1 MGGGGPLV
9 VAHGPTVST
18 YTPVSLGSCGSWIG
32 VFTYIE
38 SLPTYN
44 YRLPILPFELVVACL
59 LGCLLDES
67 QCQIHEA
74 RVMPAGSA

>member
-1 MGGGGPLV
+1 M
-9 VAHGPTVST
+9 VAHGPVST
-18 YTPVSLGSCGSWIG
+18 YTPVSLGSCGVGWIG

-44 YRLPILPFELVVACL
+44 YRLPILPFELVVACS
-59 LGCLLDES
+59 LGCLLDEPR
-67 QCQIHEA
+67 CQIHGA